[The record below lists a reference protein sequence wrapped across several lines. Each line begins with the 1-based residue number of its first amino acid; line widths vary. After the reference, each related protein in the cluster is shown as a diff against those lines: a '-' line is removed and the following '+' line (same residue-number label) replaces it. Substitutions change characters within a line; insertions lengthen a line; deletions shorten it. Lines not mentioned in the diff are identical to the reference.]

1 MGYMDN
7 VPLADVLAGGART
20 DLDDVTVAKP
30 VPVTHGVYRVPEELP
45 LLDYLESQVLLRD
58 LVAVMDEFFDWPE
71 DVDRY
76 DAKME
81 LLFNLRVRDD
91 DESSYTARGLS
102 ITQVR
107 KMYCRYGEAVW
118 RQNPHLTKKAVYDH
132 LVTLGYDGTTWAF
145 YQYLHRNGGDDAI
158 NTERTRLARG
168 KRA

>member
-20 DLDDVTVAKP
+20 DLDDVAVPQP

-45 LLDYLESQVLLRD
+45 LLDYLESQVRLRD

-91 DESSYTARGLS
+91 DESTYSTRGLS

-107 KMYCRYGEAVW
+107 KMYCKYGEAVW

-132 LVTLGYDGTTWAF
+132 LITLGYDGTTWAF
-145 YQYLHRNGGDDAI
+145 YQYLHRNGGDGAI

-168 KRA
+168 KRL